1 MDSSITWL
9 ELVINCLLLLDFL
22 RSGSSSEPQNTGQ
35 PGEEEQEEMRDTLD
49 PPEDAWEAL
58 NAWEDTLEHLLNSRW
73 PKEFEWHL
81 YRAATVWHYR
91 KVTLRFSRVVSDWY
105 VCYISPSSSC
115 WLETEDPIRFPKA
128 DCCNWANKHNSV
140 ENKHVS
146 PECDIKCWWNEL
158 HCYSEWTS
166 VT

>member
-1 MDSSITWL
+1 MDSSITWS

-49 PPEDAWEAL
+49 PPEDAWDAL
-58 NAWEDTLEHLLNSRW
+58 NAWEDTLDHQTSLSGIFIGRPLFGIIGKW
-73 PKEFEWHL
+73 PK
-81 YRAATVWHYR
+81 V
-91 KVTLRFSRVVSDWY
+91 SRVVSDWY

-140 ENKHVS
+140 ETKHVS

>member
-1 MDSSITWL
+1 MDSSITWS

-49 PPEDAWEAL
+49 PPEDAWD
-58 NAWEDTLEHLLNSRW
+58 AWEDTLEHLLNSRSSN
-73 PKEFEWHL
+73 EFEWHL

-91 KVTLRFSRVVSDWY
+91 KVTLKFSRVVSDWY

-128 DCCNWANKHNSV
+128 DCCNWADKHNSV
-140 ENKHVS
+140 EPNMSVQS
-146 PECDIKCWWNEL
+146 VISNAGEMN
-158 HCYSEWTS
+158 YTATQSEHL
-166 VT
+166 